1 MGKKNN
7 IFVNFENV
15 TLDIKNLTNEPRFFK
30 KNKTEDLI
38 SKKLLNNINLK
49 INYGDKIGIIGPN
62 GSGKSTLLRLIA
74 QIYKPTSGLLETRGN
89 CIGYF
94 GDIFLNDYITGWEH
108 IYNTLLLYGKNS
120 DEINFSKK
128 DIEDFVSLG
137 HYINKPIISYSEGMK
152 ARVSICGVLYSNPDI
167 LLIDEG
173 IGAGDR
179 FFVEKARKTIDLKL
193 KSSPILFVASHSEE
207 LLRNFCD
214 KIIILVS
221 GNIVKYSN
229 TEDALRYYASEDF
242 KKNNLLNVI

>member
-1 MGKKNN
+1 MKITQPKING
-7 IFVNFENV
+7 
-15 TLDIKNLTNEPRFFK
+15 TIKNDHLIPSPHLNEKNSYSSLPKSIDVTNISETAKNLNTEPSLDKIDPGNFK
-30 KNKTEDLI
+30 AAVISASKVAKSLAKVPLLPISTQNEDKDL
-38 SKKLLNNINLK
+38 KKLENK
-49 INYGDKIGIIGPN
+49 INQKTP
-62 GSGKSTLLRLIA
+62 
-74 QIYKPTSGLLETRGN
+74 
-89 CIGYF
+89 
-94 GDIFLNDYITGWEH
+94 
-108 IYNTLLLYGKNS
+108 
-120 DEINFSKK
+120 EINFIKK

-137 HYINKPIISYSEGMK
+137 HYINKPIITYSEGMK

-221 GNIVKYSN
+221 GKIVKYSN
-229 TEDALRYYASEDF
+229 TEEALRYYVSEDF
-242 KKNNLLNVI
+242 KKKIC